1 METHRASADAMLD
14 HPMLAAISIR
24 ELLDSRA
31 VLVPLTAV
39 DRQGVLNELC
49 DALGGTGA
57 VSDPEQLKKAVWER
71 EQQRSTGI
79 GEGLAFPH
87 GKCSSVA
94 RPAIAVGRPSVPMDF
109 GAIDR
114 RPIRL
119 IVLLASPPDRITDHI
134 QVLHLISRIFSDAAT
149 RERICLAPDPLT
161 LRTELLAAESALATR
176 GT

>member
-1 METHRASADAMLD
+1 MADAMLA
-14 HPMLAAISIR
+14 PSMLASLAIR

-31 VLVPLTAV
+31 VLVPLKAV
-39 DRQGVLNELC
+39 DRQGVLDELC

-57 VSDPEQLKKAVWER
+57 VSDAAQLKKAVWER

-94 RPAIAVGRPSVPMDF
+94 RPAIAIGRPSVPIDF

-161 LRTELLAAESALATR
+161 LRTELLAAESALAAR
-176 GT
+176 GV